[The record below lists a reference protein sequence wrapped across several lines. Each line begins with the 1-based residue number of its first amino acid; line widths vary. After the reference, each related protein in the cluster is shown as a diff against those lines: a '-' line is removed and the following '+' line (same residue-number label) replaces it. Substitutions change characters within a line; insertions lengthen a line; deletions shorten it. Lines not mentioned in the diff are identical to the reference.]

1 VYVQKLYVRHV
12 MQQGSAKLF
21 LQIDVTP
28 RIAVA
33 CPFFIGGISH
43 VGYLIRDPNE
53 VIASGNKTMYSEFFQ
68 VIAMAYS
75 TVPNS

>member
-1 VYVQKLYVRHV
+1 VQKLYVRHV

-43 VGYLIRDPNE
+43 VGYPIRDPNG

-75 TVPNS
+75 TVPKS